1 MVSETRSL
9 LFTSHELV
17 EALGAVMQQRGEGIP
32 DVVVPEVFIESD
44 EAGELSVRLAYGD
57 DADSVLSFTNKEL
70 GAALVLFCMR
80 NGIPLPYD
88 KEKSVECRGDNVA
101 LIIRS
106 EVIRADLAS
115 PVEVENAPLLEESA

>member
-9 LFTSHELV
+9 LFTSQELI

-32 DVVVPEVFIESD
+32 DVVVPEVFIDGDES
-44 EAGELSVRLAYGD
+44 GELSVRLAYGED
-57 DADSVLSFTNKEL
+57 PDSILSFTNKEL

-115 PVEVENAPLLEESA
+115 PVDIESAPLLEETA